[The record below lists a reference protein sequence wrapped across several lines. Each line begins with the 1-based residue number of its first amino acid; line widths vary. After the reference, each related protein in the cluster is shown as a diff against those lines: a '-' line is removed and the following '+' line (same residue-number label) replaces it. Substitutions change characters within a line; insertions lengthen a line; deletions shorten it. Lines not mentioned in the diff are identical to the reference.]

1 METTNLR
8 TTRTPVKR
16 TSAEAFILIS
26 LTCFGLTVA
35 VTRVYLE
42 MAGYPQIGNSVLHIA
57 HALWGGLLLLLAALL
72 PLILMN
78 RWAFTLSAVLSGI
91 GVGLFIDEVGKFIT
105 QKNDYTAIFATLLS
119 FAAVN
124 LLNFYLNQFGALA
137 ALFFNLAVFF
147 VLLSYRSWYLTPR
160 NPDA

>member
-1 METTNLR
+1 MKS
-8 TTRTPVKR
+8 TRTPVKR
-16 TSAEAFILIS
+16 PSAEAFILIS

-42 MAGYPQIGNSVLHIA
+42 LAGYPQIGNSVLHIA

-105 QKNDYTAIFATLLS
+105 QKNDYTAIFAALLS
-119 FAAVN
+119 FTAVN

-137 ALFFNLAVFF
+137 AFFFNLAVFF
-147 VLLSYRSWYLTPR
+147 VLLAYRSWYLTPR